1 MLIRSGWGDELLP
14 VSGHLGNSEPIVKPT
29 STEDRSR
36 FSFYGSQRKGGNRFG
51 EQKRQNKFMNPDN
64 RR

>member
-29 STEDRSR
+29 STEVGFCFHEWQRRGGDRFR
-36 FSFYGSQRKGGNRFG
+36 
-51 EQKRQNKFMNPDN
+51 EQT
-64 RR
+64 

>member
-29 STEDRSR
+29 STEVG
-36 FSFYGSQRKGGNRFG
+36 FLFYECHREGGVTFR
-51 EQKRQNKFMNPDN
+51 EQ
-64 RR
+64 